1 MLASVTRTGRLLV
14 AEECAAMGCVGERI
28 AAGLAMA
35 GLAPRAMALCNTGAH
50 FIPQGTVAEQKK
62 LCGLDVSSLYKRAL
76 EVLRRG

>member
-1 MLASVTRTGRLLV
+1 
-14 AEECAAMGCVGERI
+14 
-28 AAGLAMA
+28 MA

-62 LCGLDVSSLYKRAL
+62 LCGLDVSSLYERAL